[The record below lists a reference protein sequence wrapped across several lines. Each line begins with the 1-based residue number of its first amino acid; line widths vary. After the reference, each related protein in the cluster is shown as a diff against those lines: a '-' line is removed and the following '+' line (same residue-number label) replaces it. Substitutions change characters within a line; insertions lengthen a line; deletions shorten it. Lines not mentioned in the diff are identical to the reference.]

1 MGELTALAWILIA
14 IALIAGVGVGSAL
27 RRPKTIVED
36 ADAKKLEH
44 LELANARLE
53 DELESKAADNKA
65 WADSHQAV
73 ADELEETKEKLENAT
88 NPPELGEARAKVDEL
103 TVELERAK
111 EQAGKVE
118 TLTAELDTARGRAAS
133 LERELTTAKSVPP
146 IPVEDFAKV
155 AGLEERIAVLQGEL
169 DAAQTKINELEA
181 QLGD

>member
-14 IALIAGVGVGSAL
+14 IALIAGVGAGSAL

-44 LELANARLE
+44 LELTNARLE

-73 ADELEETKEKLENAT
+73 ANELEAAKEQLETAT

-103 TVELERAK
+103 SVELERAK

-118 TLTAELDTARGRAAS
+118 TLTAELDTARGRAAA
-133 LERELTTAKSVPP
+133 LERELTTARSVPQ
-146 IPVEDFAKV
+146 IPVADFTKTA
-155 AGLEERIAVLQGEL
+155 ALEERIAVLSGEL
-169 DAAQTKINELEA
+169 EAARTKITELEA
-181 QLGD
+181 QIAD

>member
-44 LELANARLE
+44 LELTNARLE

-103 TVELERAK
+103 TVELERAR

-118 TLTAELDTARGRAAS
+118 QGGLGQALVDQVAARAFVAVYLQCEAAHVANHHQDVLVDRVDVEQVELHQ
-133 LERELTTAKSVPP
+133 
-146 IPVEDFAKV
+146 
-155 AGLEERIAVLQGEL
+155 AGHCME
-169 DAAQTKINELEA
+169 
-181 QLGD
+181 